1 MTISHFISFSFLFED
16 HAANNNEKE
25 RENDA
30 KKKKKERENARGE
43 NTEGLGPKPNWVQ
56 SIYMK
61 FWSWA
66 SFLGLLVIIVMAT
79 LVG

>member
-30 KKKKKERENARGE
+30 KKKRRENARGE
-43 NTEGLGPKPNWVQ
+43 NTEGLGPKPNWV
-56 SIYMK
+56 
-61 FWSWA
+61 
-66 SFLGLLVIIVMAT
+66 
-79 LVG
+79 